1 MRIVAI
7 RSLPGLIVSISM
19 TVAVFATALEGEL
32 PGRQETLPYG
42 GTVVITPNDYAGSDS
57 ERINQAIIAGAAT
70 GKQVVIPKTNRAADG
85 DRNLWLLDSAILMR
99 GGTTLVLENC
109 HIKLSD
115 RCRDNFMRSGNCG
128 LGVTEIVPMSDI
140 HIMGIGNVLLE
151 GADHPRATGD
161 SAKTL
166 GKHTYGTDA
175 GVAGESRTGDWRNI
189 GILLAYVE
197 RFSIENIRIKDSH
210 CWAISLERC
219 AFGRVR
225 DIDFASTGSKV
236 IDGDTETILNQDGLD
251 LRQGCHDIT
260 IENITGYTGDDL
272 VAFTNILREGRP
284 AGGTES
290 TMVSA
295 TDDRGTGL
303 DDIRYILLRNVCG
316 YCAGGHHIVRFLNA
330 GGLKIHDVIFDG
342 LIDTSG
348 SDRRCRAALKIGD
361 SNPKWGGVTP
371 LGDTY
376 RIFVSNV
383 MSRSEHT
390 ILIAGSLAE
399 SALTNILKY
408 DAPGDPV
415 TYESGMEHIR
425 NVEVLNARALTIPPE

>member
-1 MRIVAI
+1 
-7 RSLPGLIVSISM
+7 
-19 TVAVFATALEGEL
+19 
-32 PGRQETLPYG
+32 
-42 GTVVITPNDYAGSDS
+42 
-57 ERINQAIIAGAAT
+57 
-70 GKQVVIPKTNRAADG
+70 
-85 DRNLWLLDSAILMR
+85 
-99 GGTTLVLENC
+99 
-109 HIKLSD
+109 
-115 RCRDNFMRSGNCG
+115 
-128 LGVTEIVPMSDI
+128 
-140 HIMGIGNVLLE
+140 
-151 GADHPRATGD
+151 
-161 SAKTL
+161 
-166 GKHTYGTDA
+166 
-175 GVAGESRTGDWRNI
+175 
-189 GILLAYVE
+189 
-197 RFSIENIRIKDSH
+197 
-210 CWAISLERC
+210 
-219 AFGRVR
+219 
-225 DIDFASTGSKV
+225 
-236 IDGDTETILNQDGLD
+236 
-251 LRQGCHDIT
+251 
-260 IENITGYTGDDL
+260 
-272 VAFTNILREGRP
+272 
-284 AGGTES
+284 
-290 TMVSA
+290 MVSA

-399 SALTNILKY
+399 SALTNILNMM
-408 DAPGDPV
+408 APGDPV